1 MIVTQEFSGN
11 CVLNV
16 EKNGDEILFDGV
28 DKDSKD
34 IDSFKSIIKYFDL
47 DRDYSKIKES
57 LASIDNNLKNSIEYG
72 EGIRILNQDLFET
85 IISFIISANNN
96 IPRIKGIIER
106 ICKNYGNEIEYK
118 GKKYYTFPTPAEL
131 SKASAELSKASVDDL
146 RKLGLGFRDVRVYN
160 TTKKI
165 VNGKF
170 DLNKL
175 YELKHRRSGK

>member
-16 EKNGDEILFDGV
+16 EKNGDEILFDGF
-28 DKDSKD
+28 DKEAKD
-34 IDSFKSIIKYFDL
+34 INAFKSKIIKYFDL

-96 IPRIKGIIER
+96 
-106 ICKNYGNEIEYK
+106 
-118 GKKYYTFPTPAEL
+118 L
-131 SKASAELSKASVDDL
+131 
-146 RKLGLGFRDVRVYN
+146 
-160 TTKKI
+160 
-165 VNGKF
+165 VNV
-170 DLNKL
+170 LL
-175 YELKHRRSGK
+175 

>member
-1 MIVTQEFSGN
+1 M
-11 CVLNV
+11 LNV

-34 IDSFKSIIKYFDL
+34 IDSFKSKIIKYFDL

-96 IPRIKGIIER
+96 IKNIIH
-106 ICKNYGNEIEYK
+106 
-118 GKKYYTFPTPAEL
+118 FQLQL
-131 SKASAELSKASVDDL
+131 SFQKQVL
-146 RKLGLGFRDVRVYN
+146 
-160 TTKKI
+160 TT
-165 VNGKF
+165 
-170 DLNKL
+170 
-175 YELKHRRSGK
+175 

>member
-1 MIVTQEFSGN
+1 MIVTQKFSGN

-28 DKDSKD
+28 DKEAKD
-34 IDSFKSIIKYFDL
+34 INAFKSKIIKYFDL

-96 IPRIKGIIER
+96 IPRIKDLYDIDLWVIPDENIEQ
-106 ICKNYGNEIEYK
+106 
-118 GKKYYTFPTPAEL
+118 
-131 SKASAELSKASVDDL
+131 
-146 RKLGLGFRDVRVYN
+146 
-160 TTKKI
+160 
-165 VNGKF
+165 GKF
-170 DLNKL
+170 
-175 YELKHRRSGK
+175 ELEQK